1 MKFAKQ
7 IIIIILGV
15 LIAVSAMS
23 AEKRRWNLQDV
34 DIKIVTEEV
43 SRVTGK
49 NFILDPSVTGKITMI
64 SSADLDSTE
73 TYEVYLSAL
82 QVLGYAA
89 IPEDGVIKIVPD
101 AQARHL
107 GGPSGSNAK
116 GAAVVAEVIALKYV
130 PASQMVPT
138 LRNLVSP
145 SGHLAAYVPS
155 NSLIIADRASNVERI
170 VDLVNRLDVEDS
182 GGMEVVTLQNASAG
196 DVVTAVGQMLQ
207 TQRRGQEG
215 INLTL
220 GADDRTNSVIFSGD
234 KASRSSI
241 RDLIA
246 KLDVNVKD
254 QGNTEVIYLKFQKA
268 ELMVPVL
275 GNILDS
281 YAAQQ
286 EARSPNGAG
295 RTATKSQTTDPTVF
309 QTTQTNFHQK
319 KGDDT
324 LQTDRQAA
332 GLVIGPYG
340 VQAEPNTNALIIT
353 APPSLMRSMK
363 NVISRLDVRRAQVL
377 VEAIIVE
384 VRGNKAEE
392 WGVEWRGS
400 GDIAGGTTFPGTDDT
415 INGLLNTYQ
424 ANLDAGSQMLPGS
437 GLAVGFIRGGSLR
450 FMLHALESDSSVNVL
465 STPSLVAMDN
475 TPALIKVGTNIPFPI
490 GEYATTGGENTVT
503 PFITTEYRDVGL
515 ELNIL
520 PQITSGEAIQMQIT
534 QKVDNLG
541 PLLLDKPTTSQRE
554 ITTEVLVDDGD
565 ILVLGGLIS
574 TEDRTDISK
583 VPFLGDIPLF
593 GKLFQN
599 ETLRTE
605 KTNLMIFIRPVIMRD
620 KQKSGIATQDRY
632 TTMRSLQILSHEP
645 NDMESDLLPPWQYT
659 DAILPKPFEAAEE

>member
-1 MKFAKQ
+1 MKLSKQ
-7 IIIIILGV
+7 IMIILLGM

-23 AEKRRWNLQDV
+23 VEKRRWNLQDV
-34 DIKIVTEEV
+34 DIKMVTEEV

-64 SSADLDSTE
+64 SSSDLDSTE

-101 AQARHL
+101 SQARHL
-107 GGPSGSNAK
+107 GGVSGGNAK
-116 GAAVVAEVIALKYV
+116 GASVVAEVIALKYV

-155 NSLIIADRASNVERI
+155 NSLIIADRASNVARI
-170 VDLVNRLDVEDS
+170 VELVSRLDVEDS
-182 GGMEVVTLQNASAG
+182 GGMEIVTLQNASAG
-196 DVVTAVGQMLQ
+196 DVVSAVGQMLQ
-207 TQRRGQEG
+207 SQRRGQEG
-215 INLTL
+215 TNLTL

-246 KLDVNVKD
+246 KLDVKVKD

-281 YAAQQ
+281 YAAQL
-286 EARSPNGAG
+286 ESRSPNGA
-295 RTATKSQTTDPTVF
+295 RAPAKSQMTDPTVF

-363 NVISRLDVRRAQVL
+363 NVINRLDVRRSQVL

-392 WGVEWRGS
+392 WGVEWRGA

-415 INGLLNTYQ
+415 LNGLLNTYQ
-424 ANLDAGSQMLPGS
+424 ANLDAGSAMLPGS

-450 FMLHALESDSSVNVL
+450 TMLHALESDSSVNVL

-475 TPALIKVGTNIPFPI
+475 APALIKVGTNIPFPI

-503 PFITTEYRDVGL
+503 PFVTTEYRDVGL

-541 PLLLDKPTTSQRE
+541 PLLLDKPTTSMRE
-554 ITTEVLVDDGD
+554 VTTEVLVDDGD

-620 KQKSGIATQDRY
+620 KTKSGIVTQDKY
-632 TTMRSLQILSHEP
+632 NTMRSLQILSHEP

-659 DAILPKPFEAAEE
+659 DAVLPKPFDVAEE

>member
-1 MKFAKQ
+1 MRPFKQ
-7 IIIIILGV
+7 III
-15 LIAVSAMS
+15 LIVSALLVCS
-23 AEKRRWNLQDV
+23 AFAVEERRWNLQDV
-34 DIKIVTEEV
+34 DIKTVAEEV

-49 NFILDPSVTGKITMI
+49 NFILDPSVSGKITMI
-64 SSADLDSTE
+64 SSSDLDSTE
-73 TYEVYLSAL
+73 TYEVFLSAL

-89 IPEDGVIKIVPD
+89 VPEDGVIKIVPD
-101 AQARHL
+101 AQARHA
-107 GGPSGSNAK
+107 GGAMQGK
-116 GAAVVAEVIALKYV
+116 GASVVAEVINLKYV

-145 SGHLAAYVPS
+145 SGHLAAYTPS
-155 NSLIIADRASNVERI
+155 NSLIIADRASNVARI
-170 VDLVNRLDVEDS
+170 VALIQRLDVEESS
-182 GGMEVVTLQNASAG
+182 GMDVMTLQHASAG
-196 DVVTAVGQMLQ
+196 DVVSAVSQMLQ

-215 INLTL
+215 MNVTL

-234 KASRSSI
+234 KASRASV
-241 RDLIA
+241 RELVT
-246 KLDVNVKD
+246 KLDVKVPD
-254 QGNTEVIYLKFQKA
+254 HGNTEVIYLKYQKA

-281 YAAQQ
+281 YAAQL
-286 EARSPNGAG
+286 EARSPNGGG
-295 RTATKSQTTDPTVF
+295 RVTQAQITQPTVF
-309 QTTQTNFHQK
+309 DTTQTNFHQK

-324 LQTDRQAA
+324 LQPDRQAA
-332 GLVIGPYG
+332 GLVVGPYG

-415 INGLLNTYQ
+415 ITGLLNTYQ
-424 ANLDAGSQMLPGS
+424 SNLDAGSQTLPGS

-475 TPALIKVGTNIPFPI
+475 APALIKVGTNIPFPI

-520 PQITSGEAIQMQIT
+520 PQITSGNAIQMQIT

-541 PLLLDKPTTSQRE
+541 PLLLDKPTTSMRE
-554 ITTEVLVDDGD
+554 VTTEVLVDNGD
-565 ILVLGGLIS
+565 ILVLGGLIQ

-583 VPFLGDIPLF
+583 VPFLGDIPWF

-599 ETLRTE
+599 EVLKTE
-605 KTNLMIFIRPVIMRD
+605 KTNLMIFLRPVIMRD
-620 KQKSGIATQDRY
+620 AEQSRVITADKYNTI
-632 TTMRSLQILSHEP
+632 RSLQITSHEP
-645 NDMESDLLPPWQYT
+645 NDVDTDYLPPWQYS
-659 DAILPKPFEAAEE
+659 DVALPKPFETAEE

>member
-1 MKFAKQ
+1 MKPFNKYLIIFFTMLFAMTA
-7 IIIIILGV
+7 L
-15 LIAVSAMS
+15 A

-34 DIKIVTEEV
+34 DIKTVTEEV

-49 NFILDPSVTGKITMI
+49 NFILDPTVSGKITMI
-64 SSADLDSTE
+64 SSSDLDSTE

-101 AQARHL
+101 AQARHA
-107 GGPSGSNAK
+107 GGNTATGK

-155 NSLIIADRASNVERI
+155 NSLIIADRASNVARI
-170 VDLVNRLDVEDS
+170 VALVERLDVEDS
-182 GGMEVVTLQNASAG
+182 GGMEVVKLDHASAG
-196 DVVTAVGQMLQ
+196 DVVGAIGQMLQ

-215 INLTL
+215 TNLSL

-234 KASRSSI
+234 KASRTSI
-241 RDLIA
+241 RELIA
-246 KLDVNVKD
+246 KLDAKVPD
-254 QGNTEVIYLKFQKA
+254 QGNTEVVYLKFQKA

-286 EARSPNGAG
+286 EAHSSNGAN
-295 RTATKSQTTDPTVF
+295 RTTASQITQPTVF
-309 QTTQTNFHQK
+309 ETTQTNFHQK

-324 LQTDRQAA
+324 LQNDRQAA
-332 GLVIGPYG
+332 GVVIGPYG
-340 VQAEPNTNALIIT
+340 VQAEPNTNSLIIT

-384 VRGNKAEE
+384 VRGDKAEE

-415 INGLLNTYQ
+415 FTGLLNTYQ
-424 ANLDAGSQMLPGS
+424 SNLDAGSQVLPGS

-475 TPALIKVGTNIPFPI
+475 SSALIKVGTNIPFPI

-520 PQITSGEAIQMQIT
+520 PQITSGNAIQMHIT

-541 PLLLDKPTTSQRE
+541 PLLLDKPTTATRE
-554 ITTEVLVDDGD
+554 VTTEVLVDDGD

-574 TEDRTDISK
+574 TEDRADISK
-583 VPFLGDIPLF
+583 VPYLGDIPWL

-599 ETLRTE
+599 EVLRTE

-620 KQKSGIATQDRY
+620 AAKSRVITEDKY
-632 TTMRSLQILSHEP
+632 NTIRSLQITSHAP
-645 NDMESDLLPPWQYT
+645 NDMESNLLPPWQYT
-659 DAILPKPFEAAEE
+659 DVALPKPFDIAEE